1 MKLFMWEEGGGAIYK
16 STDDGIS
23 WSLVY
28 RNDNNSVIASIAEAP
43 DGSIYATS
51 TNEGVI
57 KSTDKG
63 ASWQIIKPG
72 PHNNLMQ
79 QISIDSKGK
88 IYAGLYN
95 EGISY
100 STDNGDTWVLDT
112 SGLKLVPLMSITIDG
127 KDNVYL
133 STEESVWRSNPDS
146 IVSVAGNPD
155 IPTEYKLYQNYPN
168 PFNPTT
174 TIRYSVKEAGMVTLT
189 VYDILGKEIKTLVNE
204 TKSPGEYTA
213 TFDGS
218 SLSSGVYTY
227 TIRAGTFNASRK
239 LVLVK

>member
-1 MKLFMWEEGGGAIYK
+1 MGFMKKGGGGGLSKGHVDRGLA
-16 STDDGIS
+16 
-23 WSLVY
+23 
-28 RNDNNSVIASIAEAP
+28 R
-43 DGSIYATS
+43 
-51 TNEGVI
+51 
-57 KSTDKG
+57 DKG
-63 ASWQIIKPG
+63 ASWEIIKPG

-146 IVSVAGNPD
+146 IVSVAVNNE
-155 IPTEYKLYQNYPN
+155 IPTEYNLYQNYPN

-174 TIRYSVKEAGMVTLT
+174 TIKYSVKEAGIVTLK
-189 VYDILGKEIKTLVNE
+189 VYDILGKEIRTLVNE

-213 TFDGS
+213 NFDAS
-218 SLSSGVYTY
+218 SLPSGVYIY

-239 LVLVK
+239 LVLLK